1 MATTSKSSLVPPR
14 YHSPTIGLITFIGVS
29 VCYARLHSTPNE
41 PFAQYVIFAR
51 SNKKMV
57 EQLIKFFVVFF
68 VVVEPISLIP
78 LFAGLTEGAS
88 ERYKKKM
95 AGKSAAIAL
104 VICVLFALV
113 GARFLDVMGISLS
126 SFRIAGGTLL
136 FLIALEMVFARTS
149 GTKSTTTEK
158 EEAKTRDDISVF
170 PLAFPF
176 IAGPGALATILL
188 TSGELWGK
196 PLEFAAFLGVVFLVM
211 LICWLLMLATPRL
224 MKVFGVTG
232 ANVMSRL
239 SGVILAALA
248 VQFIVEGIRGA
259 FLSS

>member
-1 MATTSKSSLVPPR
+1 
-14 YHSPTIGLITFIGVS
+14 
-29 VCYARLHSTPNE
+29 
-41 PFAQYVIFAR
+41 
-51 SNKKMV
+51 MV
-57 EQLIKFFVVFF
+57 EQLVKFFIVFF

-78 LFAGLTEGAS
+78 LFAGLTVGSSTA
-88 ERYKKKM
+88 YKRKM
-95 AGKSAAIAL
+95 AGKAAVIAL
-104 VICVLFALV
+104 CISVLFALV
-113 GARFLDVMGISLS
+113 GARFLDIMGISLS

-136 FLIALEMVFARTS
+136 FLISLEMVFARTS
-149 GTKSTTTEK
+149 GTKSTLPEK
-158 EEAKTRDDISVF
+158 EEAKNREDISVF

-188 TSGELWGK
+188 TAGETSSN
-196 PLEFAAFLGVVFLVM
+196 PLLFAGFLGVVALV
-211 LICWLLMLATPRL
+211 LVICWALMLATPRL

-248 VQFIVEGIRGA
+248 VQFIIDGIRGS

>member
-1 MATTSKSSLVPPR
+1 L
-14 YHSPTIGLITFIGVS
+14 
-29 VCYARLHSTPNE
+29 
-41 PFAQYVIFAR
+41 AR
-51 SNKKMV
+51 SNILESRMV
-57 EQLIKFFVVFF
+57 ESLIKFFVVFF

-88 ERYKKKM
+88 EGYKRLM
-95 AGKSAAIAL
+95 AGKAALIAL
-104 VICVLFALV
+104 IICVLFALV
-113 GARFLDVMGISLS
+113 GARFLDIMGISLS

-136 FLIALEMVFARTS
+136 FLISLDMVFARPS
-149 GTKSTTTEK
+149 GTRSTTPER
-158 EEAKTRDDISVF
+158 EEAKTREDVSVF

-188 TSGELWGK
+188 EAGEAAGR
-196 PLEFAAFLGVVFLVM
+196 PIVFAGFLIVVALV
-211 LICWLLMLATPRL
+211 LIICWVLMLATPRL

-248 VQFIVEGIRGA
+248 VQFIIDGIRGS
-259 FLSS
+259 FLAS

>member
-1 MATTSKSSLVPPR
+1 
-14 YHSPTIGLITFIGVS
+14 
-29 VCYARLHSTPNE
+29 
-41 PFAQYVIFAR
+41 
-51 SNKKMV
+51 MV

-78 LFAGLTEGAS
+78 LFAGLTVGAS
-88 ERYKKKM
+88 ARYKKKM
-95 AGKSAAIAL
+95 AGKAATIAL
-104 VICVLFALV
+104 AICVLFALV
-113 GARFLDVMGISLS
+113 GAKFLDIMGISLS

-136 FLIALEMVFARTS
+136 FLISLEMVFARTS
-149 GTKSTTTEK
+149 GTKSTVPEK
-158 EEAKTRDDISVF
+158 EEAKTREDISVF

-188 TSGELWGK
+188 TAGEVWGH
-196 PLEFAAFLGVVFLVM
+196 PLLFAGFLGVVVLVM
-211 LICWLLMLATPRL
+211 LICWVLMLATPPL

-259 FLSS
+259 FLSG